1 MTDKGKVIVLVA
13 PSGSGKTTMAKKLLA
28 DFKNIKFSVSATTRN
43 PRPGEKNGVDY
54 HFLSVNEFQKSIDE
68 NDFIEWEEFYGGK
81 RYGTLK
87 SEVDKQL
94 NKGYFI
100 LLDVEVNGALNVK
113 DLYKEQCL
121 SIFVKPPS
129 IETLKQRLLDRNTED
144 DHSLQLR
151 LERAEKELKLADRFD
166 HNIVNDNLDIAY
178 SELKA
183 KVSDFMI
190 SN

>member
-54 HFLSVNEFQKSIDE
+54 HFLSANEFQKSIDE

-81 RYGTLK
+81 RYGTIK

-178 SELKA
+178 TELKA